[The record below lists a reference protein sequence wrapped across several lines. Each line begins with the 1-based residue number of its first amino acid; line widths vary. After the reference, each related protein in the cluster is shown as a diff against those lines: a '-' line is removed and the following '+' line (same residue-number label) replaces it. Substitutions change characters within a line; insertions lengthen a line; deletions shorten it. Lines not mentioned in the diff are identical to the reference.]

1 MSPVFAASGTQTSTP
16 TVHGRVQGTVGKVPA
31 LDAKNFGG
39 TKFDVSKVPLVL
51 INPQYFVSHGQPSQ
65 KGSQHGYDFQY
76 LVKVKQGQAGVI
88 EPAYNSQTHS
98 QLIEVGVPTATSVAA
113 MQA

>member
-16 TVHGRVQGTVGKVPA
+16 TVHGMVQGTVEKVPA

-88 EPAYNSQTHS
+88 ELAYNSQTHS
-98 QLIEVGVPTATSVAA
+98 QLIEVGVPTAASVAA

>member
-1 MSPVFAASGTQTSTP
+1 MPVFAATGTQTSTP
-16 TVHGRVQGTVGKVPA
+16 TVHGMVQETVEKVPE

-51 INPQYFVSHGQPSQ
+51 MNPQYFVSHGQPSQ

-88 EPAYNSQTHS
+88 ELAYTIHRPILNF
-98 QLIEVGVPTATSVAA
+98 EVGVPTSASVAA